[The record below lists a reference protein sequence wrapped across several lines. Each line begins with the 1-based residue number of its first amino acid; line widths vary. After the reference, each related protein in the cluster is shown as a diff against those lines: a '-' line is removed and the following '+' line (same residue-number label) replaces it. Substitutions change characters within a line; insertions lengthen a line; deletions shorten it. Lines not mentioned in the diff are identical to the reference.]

1 MKPGDLKHIILSALI
16 AFLSGIGLSFIW
28 HSPAIIPVAGLF
40 AMSCG
45 VLWETIQKFTGKQFS
60 KRDLIFDFIGM
71 IAGLGL
77 LVMTLSIFEI

>member
-1 MKPGDLKHIILSALI
+1 MKPGDLKHIIFSALI
-16 AFLSGIGLSFIW
+16 ALVSGIGLAFIW

-60 KRDLIFDFIGM
+60 KRDLIFDFVGTIV
-71 IAGLGL
+71 GLSL
-77 LVMTLSIFEI
+77 LVIILSLI